1 MRIIKKLPIVLLWA
15 VLSSNISVAQDVIT
29 KKSGEDIKAKVLEV
43 TTTEIKFKKSEMP
56 DSPIFSLLKSD
67 VLIVRYENGT
77 KDIFNEL
84 PIKESPKVIVAEPKQ
99 KKTPKD
105 NSIKGNRTSL
115 GVKVG
120 VNYSNLVKSF
130 YKPIVAYHVGGF
142 LEYKFSQIISIQPE
156 LQFSAQGFKIEDEL
170 RQNFDDIPTFF
181 STTTNLNYINVPILA
196 KFNINKTLN
205 IVAGP
210 QVGCLVYAKNE
221 GKDVTSSYNTFDF
234 GVNFGVGVSL
244 NKVIIDLR
252 YNIGLSDVS
261 KYITS
266 VKNSVFQLS
275 VGYKFKS

>member
-1 MRIIKKLPIVLLWA
+1 MKKIILFLLT
-15 VLSSNISVAQDVIT
+15 VLSANLSLAQDVIT

-84 PIKESPKVIVAEPKQ
+84 PIKESPKVIVTEPKQ
-99 KKTPKD
+99 KKIPKD

-115 GVKVG
+115 GMKIG
-120 VNYSNLVKSF
+120 VNYSNLVKNDF
-130 YKPIVAYHVGGF
+130 YKPIITYHVGGF

-156 LQFSAQGFKIEDEL
+156 LQFSAQGFKIEGEL
-170 RQNFDDIPTFF
+170 RQNFDDTPTFF

-196 KFNINKTLN
+196 KFNINKRLN

-210 QVGCLVYAKNE
+210 QVGCLVFAKNE
-221 GKDVTSSYNTFDF
+221 GKNVISSYKTLDF
-234 GVNFGVGVSL
+234 GVNFGVGFSL